1 MKLYYSPGACSIGI
15 HVLLEEIGKPYET
28 ARLNF
33 QEGQQYKPEFTS
45 VNPKS
50 KVPTLQRDD
59 GSVLTEYPAI
69 AYWLA
74 ASNPEAGLM
83 PKGTEDVVRAME
95 TADYCVATMH
105 MQGFSRMFRPAN
117 FSPSEADHEKV
128 KARGEEIFSK
138 GLELLDKT
146 LGAKEYVAGSYSFAD
161 SAVFYVSFWWNG
173 RLKKELPGNVAAHY
187 GRMNARPAVQR
198 TLEQEGLAA

>member
-1 MKLYYSPGACSIGI
+1 MKLYYSPGACSVGI

-33 QEGQQYKPEFTS
+33 QEQEQYKPPFTG

-50 KVPTLQRDD
+50 KVPTLERDD

-74 ASNPEAGLM
+74 ATNPEAGLL
-83 PKGTEDVVRAME
+83 PKAADDLARAIE
-95 TADYCVATMH
+95 TTDYCVATMH

-117 FSPSEADHEKV
+117 FAPSEADHEKV
-128 KARGEEIFSK
+128 KGRGEQIFSK
-138 GLELLDKT
+138 GFDLLDEA
-146 LGAKEYVAGSYSFAD
+146 LAGKEYVAGAYSFAD
-161 SAVFYVSFWWNG
+161 SAVFYVSYWWNG

-187 GRMNARPAVQR
+187 GRMKARPAVQR
-198 TLEQEGLAA
+198 AFEQEGLAI